1 MTRSLT
7 VASVILLAL
16 MTSACSNMVAVE
28 QALPAGGSGV
38 SGVVAQSAAG
48 SDDIRHTIYQQY
60 QQWKGTGY
68 AYGGLDRQGL
78 DCSGLVY
85 LTYRDQLGIPL
96 PRTTLKQSQS
106 GWPVAR
112 NQLQAGDLVFFKT
125 GVKARHV
132 GIYIENN
139 KFLHV
144 STSRGVMI
152 SRLDDYY
159 WKDRFWQARRVGH

>member
-1 MTRSLT
+1 MTHSLT
-7 VASVILLAL
+7 AVSVILLAL

-28 QALPAGGSGV
+28 QALPADGGS
-38 SGVVAQSAAG
+38 VVARSVAG
-48 SDDIRHTIYQQY
+48 TDAVKHTIYQQY

-78 DCSGLVY
+78 DCSGLVF

-159 WKDRFWQARRVGH
+159 WKDRFWQARRVDN